1 MNLDALFPLI
11 WTCLIV
17 ILVGIFL
24 TPVIRDLI
32 SPRERQ
38 ENHPPLDELIK
49 QKERWLQFSGHHR
62 PDSNV
67 AQWRARFLAQSK
79 ILDDFIVWG
88 DPELLTQLNRALTD
102 SDSDF
107 VLKVG
112 QTQLLELLSQTPPAA
127 DAPDELVQALVV
139 LVKNHPLET

>member
-11 WTCLIV
+11 WTCLVI

-32 SPRERQ
+32 SPHERQ

-67 AQWRARFLAQSK
+67 GQWRERYKSQSK
-79 ILDDFIVWG
+79 ILDDFTVWG
-88 DPELLTQLNRALTD
+88 DPELLAQVNQQLQEFDLEITQA
-102 SDSDF
+102 
-107 VLKVG
+107 
-112 QTQLLELLSQTPPAA
+112 QLLSLIHHAPPAT
-127 DAPDELVQALVV
+127 DAPPELAQALAS